1 MFLFK
6 SETPSV
12 KRIVMRKSF
21 ALVAVLYA
29 LSLRAETYTAS
40 DVSGE
45 IDWSSISFSSDWE
58 SGESS
63 EAEIALAG
71 NATITLPSGFS
82 AKSITFTGD
91 YAVTLK
97 EATDAT
103 TLSSITTLTGGD
115 HPRHSD
121 GLHRGDHRP
130 GGAHLSSV
138 E

>member
-1 MFLFK
+1 
-6 SETPSV
+6 
-12 KRIVMRKSF
+12 MRKSF
-21 ALVAVLYA
+21 ALVAVLCA

-91 YAVTLK
+91 YDVTLK
-97 EATDAT
+97 EASTAT
-103 TLSSITTLTGGD
+103 TLSSITTLTGGGGD